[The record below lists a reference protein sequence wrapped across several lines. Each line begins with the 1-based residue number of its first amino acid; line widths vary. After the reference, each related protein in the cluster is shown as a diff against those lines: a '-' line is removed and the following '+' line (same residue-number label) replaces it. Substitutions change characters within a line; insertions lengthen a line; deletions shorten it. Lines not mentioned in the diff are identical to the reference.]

1 MIITIDRQCGCG
13 GHRVGVLL
21 AEKLGLELYDKKKL
35 LEESK
40 KIGKFEENS
49 DFFDEKSVNSLLYSI
64 AMNYGE
70 RNPMTNSFSLVR
82 ELTKGKS
89 VVMIG
94 RCANI
99 IYQDMPDVTTVYLH
113 ADMEHIRETDKK
125 REQFHK
131 SCTNTSW
138 SDSNQYQLSIDTGL
152 VGIEQ
157 SAQLIIDYIN
167 LKKKSI

>member
-1 MIITIDRQCGCG
+1 MSPLFISMQIWNIGYI
-13 GHRVGVLL
+13 VLWSATMFL
-21 AEKLGLELYDKKKL
+21 IKKH
-35 LEESK
+35 ENRS
-40 KIGKFEENS
+40 GKQ
-49 DFFDEKSVNSLLYSI
+49 
-64 AMNYGE
+64 
-70 RNPMTNSFSLVR
+70 T
-82 ELTKGKS
+82 
-89 VVMIG
+89 
-94 RCANI
+94 
-99 IYQDMPDVTTVYLH
+99 
-113 ADMEHIRETDKK
+113 K

>member
-70 RNPMTNSFSLVR
+70 RNPMTNSNRSGKQ
-82 ELTKGKS
+82 TKKESSSINPAPIPPG
-89 VVMIG
+89 V
-94 RCANI
+94 
-99 IYQDMPDVTTVYLH
+99 
-113 ADMEHIRETDKK
+113 IRTSI
-125 REQFHK
+125 
-131 SCTNTSW
+131 SCLLIPVLW
-138 SDSNQYQLSIDTGL
+138 ASNNLLS
-152 VGIEQ
+152 
-157 SAQLIIDYIN
+157 
-167 LKKKSI
+167 

>member
-70 RNPMTNSFSLVR
+70 RNPCHHCLSPCR
-82 ELTKGKS
+82 YG
-89 VVMIG
+89 
-94 RCANI
+94 
-99 IYQDMPDVTTVYLH
+99 
-113 ADMEHIRETDKK
+113 
-125 REQFHK
+125 
-131 SCTNTSW
+131 TSGT
-138 SDSNQYQLSIDTGL
+138 SYYG
-152 VGIEQ
+152 
-157 SAQLIIDYIN
+157 ARPCF
-167 LKKKSI
+167 